1 MKIPNASPPYKLVV
15 FDFDGTLAD
24 SLGWLTSVMP
34 ETAARFQFSYAGPE
48 KHDYLRSLDAG
59 ELIRFTSHLS
69 PATPAAVRRR
79 R

>member
-1 MKIPNASPPYKLVV
+1 MKITNASRPYKLIV

-24 SLGWLTSVMP
+24 SLGWLASVMP
-34 ETAARFQFSYAGPE
+34 ETAVRFRFSHVGPE

-59 ELIRFTSHLS
+59 ELIRFTSHIS